1 MLADKIRVQLQ
12 RRLKSRDISP
22 QSLENLAGLNKGA
35 VTNIIYNKSLNPTI
49 ETMQSI
55 ARALNCSVDD
65 LIRDSEST
73 PTHKEKVSSQDEYL
87 LAIRLFNEVVDC
99 VLKIIETLKTPPNLD
114 QALYI
119 IRESYIYCL
128 TKKKEKVDKGF
139 IDWLI
144 DNKLS

>member
-1 MLADKIRVQLQ
+1 MEKIMLADKIRDQLQ

-65 LIRDSEST
+65 LIRDIEST
-73 PTHKEKVSSQDEYL
+73 PTHKEKVSSQDVALAFLNQYL
-87 LAIRLFNEVVDC
+87 IFFGCRIAVTAHATPSTIP
-99 VLKIIETLKTPPNLD
+99 TPP
-114 QALYI
+114 
-119 IRESYIYCL
+119 
-128 TKKKEKVDKGF
+128 F
-139 IDWLI
+139 F
-144 DNKLS
+144 LSNFTA